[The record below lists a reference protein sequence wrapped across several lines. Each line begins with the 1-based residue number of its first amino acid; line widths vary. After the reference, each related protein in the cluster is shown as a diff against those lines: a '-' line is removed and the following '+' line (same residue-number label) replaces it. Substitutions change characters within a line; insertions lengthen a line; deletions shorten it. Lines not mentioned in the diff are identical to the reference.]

1 MLLAGCRG
9 SAPVVPAAPLAV
21 APPVVVAPPRKIKIG
36 LALGGGAARGFAHI
50 GVIKALEA
58 QGIYP
63 DIVVG
68 TSAGSVVGALYAAGN
83 NGFALQRVAMD
94 MDEATISDWALPL
107 FGKVSG
113 VLKGEAL
120 QNYVNKAVHNVP
132 MEKLKISF
140 GAVATDLNSG
150 QPILFQRG
158 NTGQAVRASSSV
170 PSVFQPVKIGTHT
183 YVDGGLVAPVPV
195 RFAREMGADFIIAV
209 NISTQTDAQA
219 TLSSLE
225 VLMQTF
231 SIMGQRLNHYELKD
245 ADIVISPS
253 LGTMGGGD
261 FNVAQPG
268 DPGRRAGRRRRHAA
282 DQGQAQGQAATII
295 SHLNYKDNTMQTKP
309 ILTLEDVKKI
319 AAAAEAEAVANNWAV
334 VISIVDDGGHLL
346 WLQRL
351 DGAAPMSSYIAPAKA
366 KTAAL
371 GRRESK
377 IYEDMINNGRVS
389 FTHARRTSTACSKAA
404 CRSCSTARWSARS
417 ACRA

>member
-1 MLLAGCRG
+1 MYSRRHSLIALGALLLAGCA
-9 SAPVVPAAPLAV
+9 SVPLVPLTPLAV
-21 APPVVVAPPRKIKIG
+21 APALAAPARKIKIG

-83 NGFALQRVAMD
+83 NGFALQRVAME
-94 MDEATISDWALPL
+94 MDEASISDWALPL

-120 QNYVNKAVHNVP
+120 QNYVNKAVRNVP
-132 MEKLKISF
+132 IEKLKIAF

-170 PSVFQPVKIGTHT
+170 PGVFQPVRIGTHT

-245 ADIVISPS
+245 ADVVIAPS
-253 LGTMGGGD
+253 LATMGSND
-261 FNVAQPG
+261 FN
-268 DPGRRAGRRRRHAA
+268 GRNLAILAGE
-282 DQGQAQGQAATII
+282 QAAAK
-295 SHLNYKDNTMQTKP
+295 LMPQLKAKLKTMQQP
-309 ILTLEDVKKI
+309 
-319 AAAAEAEAVANNWAV
+319 
-334 VISIVDDGGHLL
+334 
-346 WLQRL
+346 
-351 DGAAPMSSYIAPAKA
+351 
-366 KTAAL
+366 
-371 GRRESK
+371 
-377 IYEDMINNGRVS
+377 
-389 FTHARRTSTACSKAA
+389 
-404 CRSCSTARWSARS
+404 
-417 ACRA
+417 

>member
-1 MLLAGCRG
+1 MHPKRFTLIALSALLLGGCR
-9 SAPVVPAAPLAV
+9 STPVTLPRETAAVP
-21 APPVVVAPPRKIKIG
+21 PPTVPAPPRKIKIA

-63 DIVVG
+63 EIVVG

-83 NGFALQRVAMD
+83 SGFALQRVAMD

-132 MEKLKISF
+132 MEKLKLSF

-150 QPILFQRG
+150 QPILFRRG
-158 NTGQAVRASSSV
+158 NTGQAVRASSAV
-170 PSVFQPVKIGTHT
+170 PSVFQPVKIGSHS

-219 TLSSLE
+219 AVSSLE

-245 ADIVISPS
+245 ADVVIQPS

-261 FNVAQPG
+261 FNA
-268 DPGRRAGRRRRHAA
+268 RNLAILAGE
-282 DQGQAQGQAATII
+282 Q
-295 SHLNYKDNTMQTKP
+295 
-309 ILTLEDVKKI
+309 
-319 AAAAEAEAVANNWAV
+319 AAAAVMPQ
-334 VISIVDDGGHLL
+334 I
-346 WLQRL
+346 
-351 DGAAPMSSYIAPAKA
+351 KA
-366 KTAAL
+366 KL
-371 GRRESK
+371 
-377 IYEDMINNGRVS
+377 
-389 FTHARRTSTACSKAA
+389 KAKQQP
-404 CRSCSTARWSARS
+404 
-417 ACRA
+417 